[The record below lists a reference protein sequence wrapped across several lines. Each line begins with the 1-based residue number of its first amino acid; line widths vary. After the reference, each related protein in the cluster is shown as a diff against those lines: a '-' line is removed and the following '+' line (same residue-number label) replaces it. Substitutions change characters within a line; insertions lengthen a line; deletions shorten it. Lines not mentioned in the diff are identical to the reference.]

1 MPEFSR
7 RTGEVVLCGSYLK
20 KLKNKALSKER
31 GARMLAWRDGGFS
44 AHNAVSVAGEDAKG
58 VLLWE

>member
-1 MPEFSR
+1 M
-7 RTGEVVLCGSYLK
+7 CGSYLK